1 MNKFMKKLL
10 IIAMIK
16 ARVKFNNGNV
26 TYYIFNSEYL
36 IQKKF
41 KNWNRIN
48 EIYVRAKRLLI
59 KNYQVQ
65 KKH

>member
-36 IQKKF
+36 I
-41 KNWNRIN
+41 
-48 EIYVRAKRLLI
+48 
-59 KNYQVQ
+59 
-65 KKH
+65 